1 MNKSILIGVLVAVSL
16 TAAVFFSTEN
26 KKVDEF

>member
-1 MNKSILIGVLVAVSL
+1 MNKNILIGLLVAVSL
-16 TAAVFFSTEN
+16 TAAVFLSTKN